1 MTDKFSVSIQW
12 SNEDEGFIA
21 TSPELEGLSAFGE
34 TQEEAFR
41 ELETAKRGYM
51 EVFKDDGCPLPDPDT
66 LERYSGQIRLRMP
79 KSLHARL
86 SREAKNEGVSLNT
99 YLVSLLSERNVL
111 KKIEHRIG
119 EIQGK
124 MVVRS
129 AQSNSRR
136 PRSIAEKAL

>member
-1 MTDKFSVSIQW
+1 MTDKYSVAIQW

-34 TQEEAFR
+34 TQEEAFM
-41 ELETAKRGYM
+41 ELETAKSVYM
-51 EVFKDDGCPLPDPDT
+51 EVFEDDGCPLPDPDT
-66 LERYSGQIRLRMP
+66 LDKYSGQIRLRMP

-119 EIQGK
+119 EIHDK
-124 MVVRS
+124 ILVR
-129 AQSNSRR
+129 AVQSNSRR
-136 PRSIAEKAL
+136 SRSIAEKAL